1 MENLAN
7 TSASHLEAAQ
17 TMLAEDRHYL
27 GAVVRL
33 GDGHEVETAEDIVES
48 HGIKLLPK
56 GTRIDSSILDKIL
69 GHRLRD
75 PIDRHLTVTN
85 SVSPTSLSRDV
96 SAIMDSDVW
105 WTQMAERSGDPL
117 GIRHGLAGLE
127 LPSELCF
134 KLTVAREQRPVLY
147 QHSLRTALLAHYLAL
162 RLRLSSAD
170 TGRLLL
176 AALFHDFGE
185 LHTDPAIFA
194 PAHRIGD
201 QERRFIYVH
210 PITGYLVLKQIPG
223 VDPQVAKAVLHHQ
236 ERLDGSGYPYGLR
249 SDAIS
254 PLARIL
260 TVADV
265 AASVLARFTDHRRLS
280 TLLRFNPL
288 KYDTH
293 AVAALHELLAP
304 GHVPNEDRQTL
315 SPSALSHRLA
325 AIAEL
330 LTGWTRVRRTMQND
344 GAPIGEAELTF
355 LFERLHSLNTTL
367 LQFGFDPDSF
377 GILLSLAEE
386 DPEIAAELAAVLDE
400 TRFQLAEMSQEI
412 ERRETAGQFKLPL
425 ALEDVFADWRKSLIA
440 TAAG

>member
-1 MENLAN
+1 MDNLAN
-7 TSASHLEAAQ
+7 ASAIHLEAAQ
-17 TMLAEDRHYL
+17 SVLAEDRHYL
-27 GAVVRL
+27 DAVVRL
-33 GDGHEVETAEDIVES
+33 GDSHEVETAEDIVES

-56 GTRIDSSILDKIL
+56 GTRIDSSILDKLL

-96 SAIMDSDVW
+96 SAIINSDIW
-105 WTQMAERSGDPL
+105 WMRMSERSGDL
-117 GIRHGLAGLE
+117 IGIRNGLADLD
-127 LPSELCF
+127 LPAALCF
-134 KLTVAREQRPVLY
+134 KLTVAREQRPALY
-147 QHSLRTALLAHYLAL
+147 QHSLRVSLLAHYLAL
-162 RLRLSSAD
+162 RLGLSAAD
-170 TGRLLL
+170 TNRLLL
-176 AALFHDFGE
+176 AALFHDVGE
-185 LHTDPAIFA
+185 LHTDPQLLA
-194 PAHRIGD
+194 PAHRISD

-210 PITGYLVLKQIPG
+210 PITGYMVLRQISG
-223 VDPQVAKAVLHHQ
+223 VDPMATKAVLHHQ

-265 AASVLARFTDHRRLS
+265 AESVLARFTDHRRLR

-293 AVAALHELLAP
+293 AVAALHELLTP
-304 GHVPNEDRQTL
+304 GQVSYGDRQNV
-315 SPSALSHRLA
+315 SPSALGNRLA
-325 AIAEL
+325 VIAGL
-330 LTGWTRVRRTMQND
+330 LSGWTRVRRTMQND
-344 GAPIGEAELTF
+344 GPPHGETELTF
-355 LFERLHSLNTTL
+355 LFERLHGLNTTL

-386 DPEIAAELAAVLDE
+386 DPEIAAELTAVLDE

-412 ERRETAGQFKLPL
+412 DRREASGQLKLAPGL
-425 ALEDVFADWRKSLIA
+425 IDVFTDWRKSLIA
-440 TAAG
+440 ATAA